1 MREVI
6 TPIYEVSE
14 LSPQA
19 FNRAFNQW
27 LECDPYDRGRDNEST
42 LDRFSELFNV
52 RVTSWSYGGNNRHV
66 RFSTYGLDEYDY
78 SDVSGERLRRWVINN
93 YHSRVHE
100 GKYYSKL
107 VYSGDK
113 PTYKKRYS
121 KVIQSRDCI
130 LTGYYLDMAILQPI
144 YDFMDYKRNFETYDE
159 LIKACLEAW
168 LDACEADYE
177 DMTSERAFREEAEAN
192 DYEFYEDGT
201 RY

>member
-1 MREVI
+1 MRQQI
-6 TPIYEVSE
+6 ISIYEVSE

-19 FNRAFNQW
+19 LNRAFNRW
-27 LECDPYDRGRDNEST
+27 LECDPYDRGGDNEST
-42 LDRFSELFNV
+42 LDRFTEIFGV
-52 RVTSWSYGGNNRHV
+52 KVTSWSYGGSNRHV
-66 RFSTYGLDEYDY
+66 RFNANVFDYD
-78 SDVSGERLRRWVINN
+78 DLTGERLRRWVINN
-93 YHSRVHE
+93 YHDRVHK

-121 KVIQSRDCI
+121 NVMQTRDCV
-130 LTGYYLDMAILQPI
+130 LTGYYLDMDILQPI

-159 LIKACLEAW
+159 LIEACMDAW

-177 DMTSERAFREEAEAN
+177 DMTSERAFIEEAEAN
-192 DYEFYEDGT
+192 EYEFYEDGT